1 MRTIV
6 PVLAEEREEL
16 MGGAVLLAIENL
28 FEDNDAALCWSR

>member
-1 MRTIV
+1 LWLRDKNMRTIV

-28 FEDNDAALCWSR
+28 